1 MSGESEVVA
10 GYRLERTL
18 GHGTM
23 GTVYL
28 ARPLRGVDRQVAIK
42 RVRVLG
48 TPEERDRLRREAE
61 TLARLDHPNIVR
73 ILEVIDDRDGIAIVM
88 SYAPNGTLASRIAAS
103 PLTPEAVT
111 AVLAPIADAL
121 ASAHRKGILHRDLK
135 PQNVLFTSDD
145 LPLLADFGIS
155 HDAAHTSITN
165 TDFALGTAGY
175 LDPDVAD
182 GAEPSEASD
191 QYALGVVAYEALT
204 GRLPFAA
211 PTPLA
216 VLRAADLGT
225 HDVLR
230 TADFGPLA
238 EVVERAMHRRRADR
252 FRDMDQLASALRDPA
267 SFPST
272 TTSTSASAPSATST
286 SAPSATAVDGDDGDS
301 VGAQSTSADD
311 RGTRSFRRRL
321 STTIATGASPLVA
334 PSRRRGWIAATV
346 VALMIAGGAMIV
358 ASNSKDTGLRSL
370 RVRALPTC
378 DPQTTAQC
386 VRSYRQTGVGVDV
399 TFDGGV
405 TADYRAGEPGDV
417 LRIANWFCGSRATLA
432 LYRPSTGV
440 VYYLSA
446 WPDTPNDGT
455 SEPQVAIVADRTGVL
470 DAQVGVGDHDGNGCA
485 DLALDRDRTRTWF
498 LPSEQSGRLQKVMA
512 TS

>member
-28 ARPLRGVDRQVAIK
+28 ARPLKGVDRPVAIK
-42 RVRVLG
+42 RVRILG
-48 TPEERDRLRREAE
+48 TPDERDRLRREAE

-88 SYAPNGTLASRIAAS
+88 AYAPNGTLASRIASS

-121 ASAHRKGILHRDLK
+121 GSAHRKGILHRDLK

-191 QYALGVVAYEALT
+191 QYALGIVAYEALT

-230 TADFGPLA
+230 NTDFGPLA
-238 EVVERAMHRRRADR
+238 DVVERAMHRRRADR
-252 FRDMDQLASALRDPA
+252 FRDMDELASALRNPA
-267 SFPST
+267 SFR
-272 TTSTSASAPSATST
+272 STSA
-286 SAPSATAVDGDDGDS
+286 AVGGDGGDGGDS

-311 RGTRSFRRRL
+311 RGTRPFRRRV
-321 STTIATGASPLVA
+321 STDIATGASPLVA
-334 PSRRRGWIAATV
+334 PSHRRGWIAASV

-370 RVRALPTC
+370 RVRALPSC

-399 TFDGGV
+399 TFDGGL
-405 TADYRAGEPGDV
+405 TAEYRAGQPGDV

-446 WPDTPNDGT
+446 WPDTPDDGT
-455 SEPQVAIVADRTGVL
+455 VEPRVAIVADRTGVL

-498 LPSEQSGRLQKVMA
+498 LPSEQSGRLQKVTA

>member
-48 TPEERDRLRREAE
+48 TPDERDRLRREAE

-88 SYAPNGTLASRIAAS
+88 AYAPNGTLASRITSS
-103 PLTPEAVT
+103 PLTPEAVS

-121 ASAHRKGILHRDLK
+121 ASAHRKGILHRDIK

-191 QYALGVVAYEALT
+191 QYALGIVAYEALT

-230 TADFGPLA
+230 NADHGALA
-238 EVVERAMHRRRADR
+238 DVVERAMHRRRADR
-252 FRDMDQLASALRDPA
+252 FRDMGELASALRDPA
-267 SFPST
+267 SYCSASVS
-272 TTSTSASAPSATST
+272 TSTSTPTPSA
-286 SAPSATAVDGDDGDS
+286 AAAFGGES
-301 VGAQSTSADD
+301 VGAQSTSGDD
-311 RGTRSFRRRL
+311 RGTRAFRRRA
-321 STTIATGASPLVA
+321 STDIATGASPLVA
-334 PSRRRGWIAATV
+334 PSHRRGWIAASV
-346 VALMIAGGAMIV
+346 VALMIAGGVVVV
-358 ASNSKDTGLRSL
+358 ATSRKDTGLHSL
-370 RVRALPTC
+370 RVRALPSC
-378 DPQTTAQC
+378 DPQTTPQC

-399 TFDGGV
+399 SFDGGL
-405 TADYRAGEPGDV
+405 TAEYRAGESGDV

-446 WPDTPNDGT
+446 WPDTPHDGT
-455 SEPQVAIVADRTGVL
+455 AEPRVAIVADRTGVL
-470 DAQVGVGDHDGNGCA
+470 DAQVGVGDHDDNGCA

-498 LPSEQSGRLQKVMA
+498 LPSEQSGRLQKVTA